1 MPDTQAESLA
11 RRSFSSDT
19 LELKAIRDW
28 LREILQ
34 QQPDCSEDC
43 VNDAILAVNEACMNI
58 IQHAYYGQT
67 DGEMII
73 ELLREN
79 EFIIFLLT
87 DFASPVDIDMCQPRN
102 LDDVRPGGLGIH
114 IIQSVM
120 DSMQFL
126 EPPADAGNLLEL
138 KLNIHKQRDQG

>member
-1 MPDTQAESLA
+1 PDTQAESLA
-11 RRSFSSDT
+11 RRSFSSDAI
-19 LELKAIRDW
+19 ELKTIRDW

-34 QQPDCSEDC
+34 QQTDCSEDRI
-43 VNDAILAVNEACMNI
+43 NDAILAVNEACMNI
-58 IQHAYYGQT
+58 IQHAYYGQA

-73 ELLREN
+73 ELFREQH
-79 EFIIFLLT
+79 FIIFQLT
-87 DFASPVDIDMCQPRN
+87 DFASPVDIDMCQPRD

-138 KLNIHKQRDQG
+138 KLNINKQSAQG

>member
-1 MPDTQAESLA
+1 MPETQAESLA
-11 RRSFSSDT
+11 RRTFSSDT

-28 LREILQ
+28 LRDILQ

-58 IQHAYYGQT
+58 IQHAYYGQAN
-67 DGEMII
+67 GEIII
-73 ELLREN
+73 ELFREKN
-79 EFIIFLLT
+79 FITFLLT
-87 DFASPVDIDMCQPRN
+87 DFASPVDIDLCQPRD

-120 DSMQFL
+120 DSMRFL
-126 EPPADAGNLLEL
+126 EPPANVGNLLEL
-138 KLNIHKQRDQG
+138 KLDIHKQGAQR

>member
-1 MPDTQAESLA
+1 MPDTQRESLA
-11 RRSFSSDT
+11 RRTFSSDT

-28 LREILQ
+28 LRDILQ
-34 QQPDCSEDC
+34 QEACSEDC

-58 IQHAYYGQT
+58 IQHAYYGQA

-73 ELLREN
+73 ELLRE
-79 EFIIFLLT
+79 EDFLIFLLT
-87 DFASPVDIDMCQPRN
+87 DFAPPVDIDLCQPRD

-126 EPPADAGNLLEL
+126 EPPVDAGNLLEL
-138 KLNIHKQRDQG
+138 KMNTHKQAAQG

>member
-1 MPDTQAESLA
+1 MPDTQSESLA

-34 QQPDCSEDC
+34 QQACSEDC

-58 IQHAYYGQT
+58 IQHAYYGRA

-73 ELLREN
+73 ELRREKN
-79 EFIIFLLT
+79 FIIFLLT
-87 DFASPVDIDMCQPRN
+87 DFASPVDIDLCQPRD

-120 DSMQFL
+120 DSMRFL

-138 KLNIHKQRDQG
+138 KLNTNKQAAKG

>member
-1 MPDTQAESLA
+1 MPETQAESLA
-11 RRSFSSDT
+11 RRTFSSDT
-19 LELKAIRDW
+19 LELKVIRDW

-34 QQPDCSEDC
+34 QQACSEEC
-43 VNDAILAVNEACMNI
+43 INDAILAVNEACMNI
-58 IQHAYYGQT
+58 IQHAYYGQA

-73 ELLREN
+73 ELLREKD
-79 EFIIFLLT
+79 FIIFLLT
-87 DFASPVDIDMCQPRN
+87 DFASPVDIDLCQPRD

-138 KLNIHKQRDQG
+138 KLNIHKQGDQG